1 MVSPIYETQDDSGI
15 MPLGRH
21 VTLAFFQKQPAPASP
36 VNSIVLYI
44 ILYGLYMKM
53 NILQFAQYYFTE
65 RLLSEHLQPR
75 AQSNSL
81 ILWLLIVLEF

>member
-1 MVSPIYETQDDSGI
+1 M
-15 MPLGRH
+15 
-21 VTLAFFQKQPAPASP
+21 VTLQTSFQKAASTSLP
-36 VNSIVLYI
+36 CHSTVLYI

-65 RLLSEHLQPR
+65 SISEHLQPR

-81 ILWLLIVLEF
+81 TLWLLLVLEFSLHLIFLAW